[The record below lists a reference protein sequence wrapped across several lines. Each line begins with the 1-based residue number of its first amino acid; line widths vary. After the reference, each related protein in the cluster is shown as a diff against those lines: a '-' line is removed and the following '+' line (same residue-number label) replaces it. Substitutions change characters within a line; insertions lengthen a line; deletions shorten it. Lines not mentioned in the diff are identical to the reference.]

1 MLTAAYS
8 TTLAD
13 SCYSEDVYNELRGAL
28 MDRLNDKETL
38 IRAHAV
44 IALSKLIGSE
54 DPDDAEQG
62 EQTIL
67 QTLLEVISTDPAAY
81 VTVFPKIY

>member
-1 MLTAAYS
+1 
-8 TTLAD
+8 
-13 SCYSEDVYNELRGAL
+13 
-28 MDRLNDKETL
+28 MDRLNDKETI

-54 DPDDAEQG
+54 DPDEVEQG

-67 QTLLEVISTDPAAY
+67 QTLLEAISTDPAAY
-81 VTVFPKIY
+81 VPPPHAFTSN

>member
-1 MLTAAYS
+1 MNF
-8 TTLAD
+8 
-13 SCYSEDVYNELRGAL
+13 CSEDTYTELRDAL
-28 MDRLNDKETL
+28 VDRLNDKETI

-54 DPDDAEQG
+54 DPDEVEQG

-67 QTLLEVISTDPAAY
+67 QTLLEAISTDPAAC
-81 VTVFPKIY
+81 VLPPPHSFTSN

>member
-1 MLTAAYS
+1 MLRA
-8 TTLAD
+8 LFKMKL
-13 SCYSEDVYNELRGAL
+13 CSEDTYTALRDAL
-28 MDRLNDKETL
+28 VDRLNDKETI

-54 DPDDAEQG
+54 EPDEVEQG

-67 QTLLEVISTDPAAY
+67 QTLLEAISTDPAAC
-81 VTVFPKIY
+81 VLPPLHSFTSN

>member
-1 MLTAAYS
+1 M
-8 TTLAD
+8 TLAD
-13 SCYSEDVYNELRGAL
+13 SCYSEDVYNELRGTL